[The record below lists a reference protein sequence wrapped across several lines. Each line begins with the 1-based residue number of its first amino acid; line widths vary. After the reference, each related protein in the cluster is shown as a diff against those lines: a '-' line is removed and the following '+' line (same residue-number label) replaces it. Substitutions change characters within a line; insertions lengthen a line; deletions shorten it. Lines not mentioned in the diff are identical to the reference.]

1 MSFSSLMVLS
11 GMVGKHFSFPW
22 NVLFGHVVPLV
33 LWTQLLSS
41 VCLLVC
47 TYVCPCAMPFSRNLL
62 ITFLWSYYYKN
73 TKKKQTQKS
82 GEAFFKEKFVLWPKW
97 RKWVIFGPNVS
108 TFEDF
113 SKSVHYMFLK
123 LYPMKELKIK

>member
-1 MSFSSLMVLS
+1 MSVR
-11 GMVGKHFSFPW
+11 VQC
-22 NVLFGHVVPLV
+22 LFLGIY
-33 LWTQLLSS
+33 LLLFCE
-41 VCLLVC
+41 VI
-47 TYVCPCAMPFSRNLL
+47 
-62 ITFLWSYYYKN
+62 ITK
-73 TKKKQTQKS
+73 TPKKKQTQKS